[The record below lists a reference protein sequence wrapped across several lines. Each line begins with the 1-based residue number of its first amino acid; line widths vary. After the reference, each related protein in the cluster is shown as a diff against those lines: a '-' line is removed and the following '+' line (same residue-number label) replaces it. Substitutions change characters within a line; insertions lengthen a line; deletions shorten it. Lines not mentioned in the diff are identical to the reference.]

1 MNTTPSSSPD
11 LESRAALREQDERRL
26 RLTFLRMTDLGVEM
40 VHLVVAQAREEALA
54 PAPAPTPTKLP
65 ELVISYDRLMRSLR
79 RTALLILKFTAPE
92 PARAPAEPRH
102 DSARKPAAEDP
113 SDAEIT
119 QMSGAEPAER
129 LDRLERV
136 EDEDEGYEDDEFA
149 GMSHEEIARAYHR
162 SREAAA
168 QPSVDHITRG
178 IPADSGAPARPAA
191 PMAPLYARFGTDRPM
206 DAAGAGAMRRN
217 GATGCRDP

>member
-26 RLTFLRMTDLGVEM
+26 RLAFLRMTDLGVEM
-40 VHLVVAQAREEALA
+40 VHLVVARAREEALA
-54 PAPAPTPTKLP
+54 PVPAPTPTKLP

-79 RTALLILKFTAPE
+79 RTALLILKFTAQE
-92 PARAPAEPRH
+92 PAHAPAAPRP
-102 DSARKPAAEDP
+102 DSACEPAAEDP
-113 SDAEIT
+113 PDVPVT
-119 QMSGAEPAER
+119 QTSGAEPAER

-162 SREAAA
+162 SRAAAA
-168 QPSVDHITRG
+168 QPGVDHIARPTAAETAAQ
-178 IPADSGAPARPAA
+178 PRPAA
-191 PMAPLYARFGTDRPM
+191 PMTPRHAPFAARQPE
-206 DAAGAGAMRRN
+206 DAAGRGVPRWN
-217 GATGCRDP
+217 GAAGCRDP